1 MADRS
6 VWTYVVTT
14 DLEFFATVQPL
25 WSSSL
30 AAGAQPTP
38 ATRRC
43 DSPPRPRDL
52 RQSRASVAALT
63 AAREDV
69 LPSRC

>member
-38 ATRRC
+38 ATRR
-43 DSPPRPRDL
+43 RD
-52 RQSRASVAALT
+52 AAL
-63 AAREDV
+63 RG
-69 LPSRC
+69 LPHGASGSQSIRRLSL